1 MLQNKLLSSVLLEGV
16 AVVATVK
23 KIQKILFDAIW
34 CKDNKTFYDRNL
46 RIFVV
51 S

>member
-16 AVVATVK
+16 AVVAAVK

-34 CKDNKTFYDRNL
+34 WK
-46 RIFVV
+46 
-51 S
+51 